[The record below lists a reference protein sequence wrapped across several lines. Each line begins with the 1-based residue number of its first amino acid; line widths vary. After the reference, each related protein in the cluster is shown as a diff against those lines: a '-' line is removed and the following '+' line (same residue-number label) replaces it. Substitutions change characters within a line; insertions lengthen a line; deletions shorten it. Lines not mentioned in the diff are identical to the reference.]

1 LALALVEIQAQTV
14 VLLLS
19 AQLLPVAAAM
29 PEHGINKLL
38 EIQVAAVEVVQI
50 HPLTVAD
57 YGYSVALELQDKDSP
72 VVAEYASTMTAKI
85 HTMVVEVEAQ
95 AALVGQVKTKTNKLP
110 PTAALVQPV
119 IS

>member
-1 LALALVEIQAQTV
+1 LVLVLVEIQAQTV

-38 EIQVAAVEVVQI
+38 EIQVVQVVAEPTQVLTAADCEY
-50 HPLTVAD
+50 LA
-57 YGYSVALELQDKDSP
+57 ALELQDKDSP

-95 AALVGQVKTKTNKLP
+95 AALVGQVKMKTNKLP